1 MGWGGEQRWR
11 VSEMGV
17 TDDNVK
23 KESGR
28 QDVEEGTP
36 QFVLQARAESFLH
49 VMTLC
54 EQWV

>member
-23 KESGR
+23 KESGC

-36 QFVLQARAESFLH
+36 QSVLQARAESFLH
-49 VMTLC
+49 VTLC